1 MAATGEPQQ
10 LYLRTKRTPVMS
22 DSTFRGRINIGLNYL
37 KSHFPEKQIV
47 LLTPIHRAYANFG
60 DNNVQPDERYQNKCG
75 AYIDDYVQAVKEAA
89 NMWSVPVIDLNALS
103 GLNPMVDEQLPL
115 FRDPSYDRLHPNT
128 QGHERIARTLYYQ
141 LLALP
146 CLF

>member
-47 LLTPIHRAYANFG
+47 LLTPIHRAYAKFS
-60 DNNVQPDERYQNKCG
+60 DDNVQPDERYQNKCG

-89 NMWSVPVIDLNALS
+89 NVWSVPVIDLNAVS
-103 GLNPMVDEQLPL
+103 GLNPMRSICRCSVIPASIACIPTA
-115 FRDPSYDRLHPNT
+115 RGMSASHAPSTIN
-128 QGHERIARTLYYQ
+128 
-141 LLALP
+141 
-146 CLF
+146 